1 MVLLRKKLC
10 CWNKTTN
17 VKNYQNWVK
26 FSPPIKYIKQTQ
38 LYAYLMN
45 ATKFSIVGLFLEDE
59 DYEHPELL
67 NISKRHLKNFDF
79 SLNITQAKD
88 DIQKA
93 LDWYEKYTSLGKSPK
108 WNEML
113 DADFLEFV
121 ACHNEEEWKNL
132 FLKWAYEGKVSLH
145 DE

>member
-1 MVLLRKKLC
+1 
-10 CWNKTTN
+10 
-17 VKNYQNWVK
+17 VK

-93 LDWYEKYTSLGKSPK
+93 LD
-108 WNEML
+108 
-113 DADFLEFV
+113 
-121 ACHNEEEWKNL
+121 
-132 FLKWAYEGKVSLH
+132 
-145 DE
+145 